1 MTTQLARASAGA
13 PDDLLLRVTPPR
25 VPRHQVARP
34 RLQSD
39 HEQLR
44 DYPVILVQA
53 PAGFGKTS
61 LLAQWRREHLARG
74 SVVAWLS
81 AQPQDD
87 VPRFVQSL
95 ALAVR
100 AGAGRPTFGH
110 TLIESAPAAGLE
122 GVTTWLAEV
131 AQTAMDIVLIVD
143 EAERL
148 PDATREAL
156 AYLLHNAPSNLRAVV
171 ATRADHGIEIDD
183 LVAYGSCI
191 VIGPAQLR
199 FRLDETIELARA
211 RFGDRI
217 DRDAAARL
225 HELAEGWPLGLQ
237 LALSVMAAGSDPQA
251 EVSSM
256 AAQGG
261 ALREQFVHL
270 LLANLDPTDV
280 AFLTRIAILDHLH
293 PDLCRRLVP
302 QAGALERLARLA
314 RDTPVFA
321 AGEASEWLRMH
332 SLARDELR
340 HRFAQLPAAERA
352 SLHARA
358 AEGLAELGMVEAAA
372 WHALDAGQ
380 REIAYDLAE
389 RALYDAVISRGHQG
403 AVLDWLARL
412 PAAEVDKR
420 PRLLLAAAW
429 SLALSERHE
438 EASRSIERI
447 LAQPSVD
454 VALRRECALIQSGAA
469 VFADDPD
476 RFAALHDP
484 WARDP
489 PLANRLLMQVHANRS
504 AFRTLLDG
512 EPALA
517 RLRQQQA
524 PHGGQGATVNYLDR
538 WGDFIVGL
546 TYLWEGQVLLAAK
559 LLRPTLAQAEA
570 DLGRRSP
577 FTCMLASL
585 LAAALWERNEPDE
598 AAALLANRLDVLERA
613 ALPEAV
619 LLGFRTIARIASAEG
634 AENRA
639 LELLGALDAVGVARR
654 LPRLRIASLA
664 DQVRLH
670 AR

>member
-1 MTTQLARASAGA
+1 MPARSAGA
-13 PDDLLLRVTPPR
+13 PDDLLLKVTPPR

-44 DYPVILVQA
+44 DHPVILVQA

-122 GVTTWLAEV
+122 GVTAWLAEV
-131 AQTAMDIVLIVD
+131 AQTALDIVLIVD

-148 PDATREAL
+148 PAATREAL
-156 AYLLHNAPSNLRAVV
+156 AYLLRNAPSNLRAVV
-171 ATRADHGIEIDD
+171 AARADHRLDIDD

-191 VIGPAQLR
+191 VVGPAQLR
-199 FRLDETIELARA
+199 FRLDETIELVRA
-211 RFGDRI
+211 RFGDRV

-270 LLANLDPTDV
+270 LLANLDPADV

-293 PDLCRRLVP
+293 PDLCRR
-302 QAGALERLARLA
+302 AGA
-314 RDTPVFA
+314 
-321 AGEASEWLRMH
+321 AGR
-332 SLARDELR
+332 
-340 HRFAQLPAAERA
+340 
-352 SLHARA
+352 RA
-358 AEGLAELGMVEAAA
+358 ASAWRGWRATRRCSSPARPASGCACTRWRATSCGSASRSCRPTSRPRCTRAPPKALAELGLLEAAA
-372 WHALDAGQ
+372 RHALAAGQ
-380 REIAYDLAE
+380 REVAYDLAE
-389 RALYDAVISRGHQG
+389 RSLYDSLMTRGHQG
-403 AVLDWLARL
+403 AVLEWLARL
-412 PAAEVDKR
+412 PAAELDRR

-447 LAQPSVD
+447 LAQPGVD
-454 VALRRECALIQSGAA
+454 AALRCECALIQSGAA

-484 WARDP
+484 WAERPAADRPAAAAGARQPLGIPHAARRRAGAGAAAPAAGAARRARRDGW
-489 PLANRLLMQVHANRS
+489 ATSTA
-504 AFRTLLDG
+504 
-512 EPALA
+512 
-517 RLRQQQA
+517 
-524 PHGGQGATVNYLDR
+524 GAT
-538 WGDFIVGL
+538 
-546 TYLWEGQVLLAAK
+546 
-559 LLRPTLAQAEA
+559 
-570 DLGRRSP
+570 S
-577 FTCMLASL
+577 S
-585 LAAALWERNEPDE
+585 
-598 AAALLANRLDVLERA
+598 
-613 ALPEAV
+613 
-619 LLGFRTIARIASAEG
+619 SA
-634 AENRA
+634 
-639 LELLGALDAVGVARR
+639 
-654 LPRLRIASLA
+654 
-664 DQVRLH
+664 
-670 AR
+670 